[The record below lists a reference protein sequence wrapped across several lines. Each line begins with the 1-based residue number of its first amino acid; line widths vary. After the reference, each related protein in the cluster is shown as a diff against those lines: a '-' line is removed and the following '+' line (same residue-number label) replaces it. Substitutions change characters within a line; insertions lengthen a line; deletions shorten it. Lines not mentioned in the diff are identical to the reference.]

1 MCRNIPRDM
10 FACSVAEYPTNL
22 LQYLYTPSVKLKVPC
37 SGRCCPPP
45 PCEPAPRSARRSAL
59 AGRRLLGT
67 RSGVYYAHLRVQ
79 RHTVPT
85 SVSTYIP
92 TFASLD
98 RFCTVTP
105 WYTLCNV
112 VLIHWSSMYTELI
125 PSQHTFINNLHTDKR
140 SICYNFDNWT
150 RVRSTWLSIDARFDD
165 SRRSTILL
173 ALVLY
178 MLHMYIISCTS
189 VYICEYLDCWGSGA
203 AGGQLPITR
212 HDK

>member
-1 MCRNIPRDM
+1 MLWSM
-10 FACSVAEYPTNL
+10 L
-22 LQYLYTPSVKLKVPC
+22 
-37 SGRCCPPP
+37 
-45 PCEPAPRSARRSAL
+45 PAPSLRARLRARARRSAL
-59 AGRRLLGT
+59 AGRRRRAALGRLHHLLGT

-150 RVRSTWLSIDARFDD
+150 RVRSTLDYQSTHD
-165 SRRSTILL
+165 SMTVEEVQYCWRS
-173 ALVLY
+173 
-178 MLHMYIISCTS
+178 C
-189 VYICEYLDCWGSGA
+189 YICCTCILYPAPPCTFVN
-203 AGGQLPITR
+203 I
-212 HDK
+212 